1 MFPLFAAKKIY
12 RSMGSSGKVSSLASG
27 ISVAGITLGISI
39 ILISFAIILGFKGE
53 IKHKIY
59 GFCSDIRVTSLD
71 YSTSFETMPVNA
83 SDSILQRIRSIEGI
97 ARVQRYTTK
106 PGMIKTADDF
116 QGIVLKGIGS
126 EYDMNYIRNSLVD
139 GSLPSYSPDTTSS
152 EVLVSETLSRLLGIK
167 TGDDIY
173 TYFIGN
179 TVQARKLS
187 ICGLYQTNISNYD
200 NSFVIAD
207 INLVN
212 RLNKWDGSMASGLE
226 ISAVPGTDP
235 VTLMPS
241 VYSCFETD
249 FENSPV
255 ILQTPED
262 IHPDIFSWLDI
273 LDMNVLVILILMF
286 GLSFFTIV
294 SGLLIIILERVGMIG
309 TLKALGASNRQI
321 KQIFLGVS
329 SMIVVKGLVIG
340 NILALAVYIIQS
352 TTHLIRLDSSVY
364 YIDYVPMHLP
374 AVYIIGL
381 NAVTLLF
388 SFLVLMIPAIVV
400 SHISP
405 TKTIRFD

>member
-1 MFPLFAAKKIY
+1 MFPLFVAKKIY

-59 GFCSDIRVTSLD
+59 GFCSDLRVTSLD

-83 SDSILQRIRSIEGI
+83 SDSILQRIRSIEGV

-126 EYDMNYIRNSLVD
+126 EYDMSYIRNSLVD

-179 TVQARKLS
+179 TVQARKLR

-374 AVYIIGL
+374 VVYIIGL